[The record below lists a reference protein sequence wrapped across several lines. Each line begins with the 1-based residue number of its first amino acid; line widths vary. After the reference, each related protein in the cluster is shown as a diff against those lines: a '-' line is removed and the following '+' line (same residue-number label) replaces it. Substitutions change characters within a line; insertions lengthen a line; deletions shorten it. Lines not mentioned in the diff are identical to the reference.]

1 MKDRRLIDSFNDAIE
16 GLIHSFVSEKNM
28 RFHFIIAIGTLVLGI
43 LAKVGKTETI
53 LLFITITLV
62 IGMEMIN
69 TAIEAVVDMIT
80 PKYHPLAK
88 IAKNVAAGAV
98 LLSAINAIAVGYLVF
113 FNKIANFPLQV
124 TRYIRHLP
132 VHLTFANLGVVLLVV
147 IIVKA
152 MNRRGSFLRGGL
164 PSGHSALAFSLFTSI
179 TLLTKDAL
187 ISTLC
192 AIMAIMVAQSR
203 LESKIHSLYEVVVG
217 GVIGI
222 LVTVLIF
229 QLILPLI

>member
-16 GLIHSFVSEKNM
+16 GLIHSFVSERNM
-28 RFHFIIAIGTLVLGI
+28 RIHFIIAIGTLVLGI

-98 LLSAINAIAVGYLVF
+98 LLSAINAVAVGYLVF
-113 FNKIANFPLQV
+113 FNKIASFPLKV
-124 TRYIRHLP
+124 TGYIRHLP
-132 VHLTFANLGVVLLVV
+132 VHLTFANLGIVLLVV

-152 MNRRGSFLRGGL
+152 MNHRGTFLRGGL

-179 TLLTKDAL
+179 TLLTQDAL

-229 QLILPLI
+229 QLIFPLI